1 MPSTRSARGF
11 LTGCFTRENRPQNDR
26 RSGVHQP
33 RCGDEA
39 SESNLALVDEVK
51 TIADAHNA
59 TPSQVALAWV
69 LGRGDHVVS
78 SDWLNGSKAPAI
90 RKWA

>member
-11 LTGCFTRENRPQNDR
+11 LTGCFTRENRPQNDC

-33 RCGDEA
+33 RYGDEA
-39 SESNLALVDEVK
+39 CESNLALVDEVK
-51 TIADAHNA
+51 AIADAHKA

-69 LGRGDHVVS
+69 LDRGDHVVS
-78 SDWLNGSKAPAI
+78 SDWLSRSRVRAI